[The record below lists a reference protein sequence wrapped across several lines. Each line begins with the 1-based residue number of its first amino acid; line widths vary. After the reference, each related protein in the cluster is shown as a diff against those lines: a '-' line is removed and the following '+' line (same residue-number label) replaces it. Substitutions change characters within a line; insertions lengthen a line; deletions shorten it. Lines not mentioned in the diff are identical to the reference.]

1 MTIEEGK
8 RIFRANFIPITAV
21 CNPVKRANVDNFRLS
36 KQLRPVLLGQTRGT
50 TLSSVKN
57 VRQRRRSNYRLRNC
71 IHSRVPLVRCPS
83 TLCTTTKSVAA
94 ATLLDETLLALMPPP
109 SAGGAKLSSLWSRWS
124 GGAIEPQLA
133 HAPQQDLVTD
143 PQELGCL
150 CPMASRGL

>member
-8 RIFRANFIPITAV
+8 QIFRANFIPITAV
-21 CNPVKRANVDNFRLS
+21 CNSVKRANVDNFRLS
-36 KQLRPVLLGQTRGT
+36 IQLGPVLLGQTKET
-50 TLSSVKN
+50 TLSSVEN

-71 IHSRVPLVRCPS
+71 IHSRVRCPS

-94 ATLLDETLLALMPPP
+94 ATLLDETSLALMPPR
-109 SAGGAKLSSLWSRWS
+109 SAGGAKLSSLWNRWN

-143 PQELGCL
+143 PQEFGCL
-150 CPMASRGL
+150 CPMPSRGS